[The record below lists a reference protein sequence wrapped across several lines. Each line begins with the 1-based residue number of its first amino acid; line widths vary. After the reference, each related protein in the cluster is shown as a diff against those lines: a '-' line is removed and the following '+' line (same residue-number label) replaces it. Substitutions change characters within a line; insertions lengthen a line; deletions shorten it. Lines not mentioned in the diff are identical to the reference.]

1 MLVAQGDTST
11 AYATALAARDLDLPL
26 AHVEAGLRTDHP
38 LRPFPEEYFRRCISR
53 LAALHLAPT
62 LAAATNLRG
71 EGVAAESIHLVGNTV
86 VDLLREQVENGF
98 GTALAFLPDTPR
110 IITLTLHRRENYGR
124 GLDVVCTAI
133 LDLLARENDIGVV
146 CPVHPNPA
154 VGARIRRHLAAHPRI
169 RLTDPLAYRP
179 FIALLARSTLV
190 VTDSGGIQ
198 EEAPYLGV
206 PVLVVRENT
215 ERPES
220 VAVGTTTL
228 VPVQH
233 DRIVDE
239 IERRLASARP
249 PPLPFAVA
257 SPYGDGRSGE
267 RCADRIATLFPHTR
281 RSRARSGAGRLN
293 TSMLA
298 DERLESTAGD
308 ARVAAARL
316 RHWLLHGPA
325 QLSDGRHCGGVA
337 GRISAGTPVYVY
349 AEITGYFLHWLADLT
364 HVESREVVSE
374 RARRALDWATRQFAA
389 GRVPPTRAYLV
400 AAEPDWR
407 NDAMFFFDLAMLLAD

>member
-1 MLVAQGDTST
+1 MSARRTAPRVFLVAGTRPECLKLASLATALRRRSDCSTVVVNSGQHPAMVAQTFAHLGQSCDVELPACDATTLSAALRSLRAQIRDAAGDGAASMLVAQGDTST

-53 LAALHLAPT
+53 LATLHLAPT
-62 LAAATNLRG
+62 LTAASNLRG
-71 EGVAAESIHLVGNTV
+71 EGIAAERIHLVGNTV

-98 GTALAFLPDTPR
+98 GATLAFLPDTPR

-133 LDLLARENDIGVV
+133 LDLLARETDIGVV

-220 VAVGTTTL
+220 VTVGTTTL

-233 DRIVDE
+233 DRIIDE

-249 PPLPFAVA
+249 LPLPFAVE

-267 RCADRIATLFPHTR
+267 RCAEQIAALFPTHIEAER
-281 RSRARSGAGRLN
+281 EAALAG
-293 TSMLA
+293 
-298 DERLESTAGD
+298 
-308 ARVAAARL
+308 
-316 RHWLLHGPA
+316 
-325 QLSDGRHCGGVA
+325 
-337 GRISAGTPVYVY
+337 
-349 AEITGYFLHWLADLT
+349 
-364 HVESREVVSE
+364 
-374 RARRALDWATRQFAA
+374 
-389 GRVPPTRAYLV
+389 
-400 AAEPDWR
+400 
-407 NDAMFFFDLAMLLAD
+407 